1 MLTMHNPTLY
11 TTLVFIDLSVE
22 DAQSLMSGVVPGA
35 EVILLDSRRN
45 GVEQITAA
53 LAHRPGINRIH
64 LVSHGG
70 PGSLQLGATQL
81 TLENLDATADALGQ
95 WFATTNSSQN
105 PPEILLYGCRVAEGS
120 LGRAF
125 VQRFGK
131 LTGAMVAASDTLTG
145 SAALGGDW
153 ELQVRTG
160 KMTAPLAFEPDVMA
174 DYSGVFANFI
184 LQTGPNN
191 PLDKFDVGFF
201 STPTFADIDGDGDLD
216 AFIGDILGTIKYYQ
230 NTGSNR
236 SPRFSQST
244 ANPLNEVEA
253 GDGEFF
259 FSTPSFA
266 DLDGDG
272 DLDAFLGDYYG
283 RTRYYKNEGTTKSP
297 NFIEQ
302 TGANNPFN
310 GMDVPGNSTPTFAD
324 LDGDGDLDAVIG
336 DWRGNLNY
344 YQNQGRTS
352 SLSFV
357 QQTGSNNPFNG
368 VVEKYYSAPTF
379 GDIDGD
385 GDLDLFIGSSDGTI
399 KYYKNTGSVSSP
411 RFVVQTGAAN
421 PFNGVDVGAYSTP
434 SLVDIDGDGDLDA
447 LIGNFNGTIDYYK
460 NINPVVSITPGTAP
474 SESGPT
480 TGTFLLTLSEAA
492 PVGGLTVSYT
502 VGGTATPGTDY
513 TRLSGNVT
521 LAEGDTQATIEVVPL
536 PDNRVDPSE
545 TVIVTLTTTR
555 PGYNVGEANT
565 AVLRI
570 AEPVP
575 VKQFEEQIGTANPFA
590 QVDVGFFSTPSFADI
605 DGDGKLDVVIGNILG
620 DIKYYKNTGTA
631 NRPSFSEQTGSNNPF
646 NELNELNQ
654 NKVDR
659 LFFSAPSMVDIDGDG
674 DLDAFMGEYYGS
686 SKYYKN
692 IGTKTSPNFVEQTEA
707 NNPFNNKDVP
717 GNSTPTF
724 ADLDGDG
731 DLDAVMGDW
740 EGNIHYYKNIGSANR
755 PSFSEQTGSN
765 NPFNRV
771 TLKYYTAPSFAD
783 IDGDGDLDA
792 FIGRNNGLIYYYENT
807 GTISRPQFVGRTGA
821 SNPLNGLNVGSY
833 STPTFADINGDGFLD
848 ALSGNF
854 NGEIKYYK
862 NTGSS
867 PPAPTVSS
875 LRMTVNETLVALGD
889 TTTTNDTLDDD
900 TGNNPLGGGDEQDTL
915 TGSTPNDQ
923 LSGAAGD
930 DILLRGGLGNNQLSG
945 SAGIDT
951 FVLAPGEGTDTITD
965 FMVDKDRIGLAE
977 GLSFGQLTITQDG
990 NDTLIRL
997 TSDNE
1002 ILAILSGVQSNTL
1015 TAADFII
1022 L

>member
-64 LVSHGG
+64 LVSHGA

-81 TLENLDATADALGQ
+81 TLENLDATGDALGQ
-95 WFATTNSSQN
+95 WFPNTNSSQN

-120 LGRAF
+120 RGRAF
-125 VQRFGK
+125 VQRLGQ
-131 LTGAMVAASDTLTG
+131 LTKAMVAASDTLTG

-160 KMTAPLAFEPDVMA
+160 KMAAPLAFEPDVMA

-191 PLDKFDVGFF
+191 PLGNITFDVGFF

-216 AFIGDILGTIKYYQ
+216 AFIGEILGTIKYYQ

-244 ANPLNEVEA
+244 ANPLNQVEA

-272 DLDAFLGDYYG
+272 DLDAFIGDYYG
-283 RTRYYKNEGTTKSP
+283 RMRYYKNNGTTTNP
-297 NFIEQ
+297 FELQ
-302 TGANNPFN
+302 TEANNPFK
-310 GMDVPGNSTPTFAD
+310 GMVVPGNSTPTFAD

-344 YQNQGRTS
+344 FQNTGRTS

-357 QQTGSNNPFNG
+357 QQTGSSNPFNG

-385 GDLDLFIGSSDGTI
+385 GDLDLFIGSSDGSI

-411 RFVVQTGAAN
+411 RFVVQTAAAN
-421 PFNGVDVGAYSTP
+421 PFNGVDVDSYSTP

-447 LIGNFNGTIDYYK
+447 FIGQFDGTIDYYK
-460 NINPVVSITPGTAP
+460 NINPIVSITPGTAP

-480 TGTFLLTLSEAA
+480 TRGTFLLTLSEAA
-492 PVGGLTVSYT
+492 PAGGLTVSYT

-513 TRLSGNVT
+513 TRLSGSVT
-521 LAEGDTQATIEVVPL
+521 FAAESTQATIEVVPI
-536 PDNRVDPSE
+536 PDNRLDPSE
-545 TVIVTLTTTR
+545 TVRVTLTTTR
-555 PGYNVGEANT
+555 PGYNLGEANT

-575 VKQFEEQIGTANPFA
+575 VKQFEEQTGTANPFNG
-590 QVDVGFFSTPSFADI
+590 VDAGFFSTPSFADI
-605 DGDGKLDVVIGNILG
+605 DGDGRLDVVLGNILG
-620 DIKYYKNTGTA
+620 QIKYYKNTGSA

-646 NELNELNQ
+646 NNL
-654 NKVDR
+654 KVGY
-659 LFFSAPSMVDIDGDG
+659 FSAPSMVDIDGDG
-674 DLDAFMGEYYGS
+674 DLDAFIGEYYGS
-686 SKYYKN
+686 MKYYKN
-692 IGTKTSPNFVEQTEA
+692 IGTTRSPNFVEQTEA

-731 DLDAVMGDW
+731 DLDAVIGDW
-740 EGNIHYYKNIGSANR
+740 RGNINYYKNIGSANR
-755 PSFSEQTGSN
+755 PSFSEQTGRN
-765 NPFNRV
+765 NPFNSV

-783 IDGDGDLDA
+783 IDGDGDLDL
-792 FIGRNNGLIYYYENT
+792 FTGRNNGLIYYYENT
-807 GTISRPQFVGRTGA
+807 GSISRPQFVARNGA

-875 LRMTVNETLVALGD
+875 LRMTNETLVAKDD
-889 TTTTNDTLDDD
+889 TTTTNEPLDGD
-900 TGNNPLGGGDEQDTL
+900 TGNNPLGGEDEQDTL
-915 TGSTPNDQ
+915 TGSTGKGQ

-930 DILLRGGLGNNQLSG
+930 DILLRGGIGNNQLSG
-945 SAGIDT
+945 GAGIDT

-965 FMVDKDRIGLAE
+965 FMVDQDRIGLAE

-990 NDTLIRL
+990 NDTLIKL

-1022 L
+1022 F

>member
-22 DAQSLMSGVVPGA
+22 DAQSLISGVVPGA

-45 GVEQITAA
+45 GIEQITAA
-53 LAHRPGINRIH
+53 LAQRPGINRIH
-64 LVSHGG
+64 LVSHGA

-81 TLENLDATADALGQ
+81 TLENLDATADALRQ
-95 WFATTNSSQN
+95 WFSTTNSSQN

-125 VQRFGK
+125 VQRFSQ
-131 LTGAMVAASDTLTG
+131 LTKAMVAASDTLTG
-145 SAALGGDW
+145 SAAFGGDW

-160 KMTAPLAFEPDVMA
+160 KMAAPLAFEPDVMA

-191 PLDKFDVGFF
+191 PFNGVDVGFF

-236 SPRFSQST
+236 SPRFSQSA

-283 RTRYYKNEGTTKSP
+283 RIRYYQNQGTTKIP
-297 NFIEQ
+297 DFLLQ
-302 TGANNPFN
+302 TGASNPFN

-344 YQNQGRTS
+344 YQNQGSTS
-352 SLSFV
+352 SLNFV

-411 RFVVQTGAAN
+411 RFVVQTRAAN
-421 PFNGVDVGAYSTP
+421 PFNGVDVGSYSTP

-447 LIGNFNGTIDYYK
+447 LIGNFNGEIQYYK
-460 NINPVVSITPGTAP
+460 NINPVVRITPGTTP

-513 TRLSGNVT
+513 TRLSGTVT
-521 LAEGDTQATIEVVPL
+521 LAEGDTEATIEVVPL

-545 TVIVTLTTTR
+545 TVIVTLTTPSPTR
-555 PGYNVGEANT
+555 TPTPGYNVGEANT

-575 VKQFEEQIGTANPFA
+575 VKQFEEQTGTANPFA
-590 QVDVGFFSTPSFADI
+590 QVDAGFFSTPSFADI
-605 DGDGKLDVVIGNILG
+605 DGDGKLDVVLGNILG
-620 DIKYYKNTGTA
+620 QIKYYKNTGTA

-646 NELNELNQ
+646 NNL
-654 NKVDR
+654 KVGY
-659 LFFSAPSMVDIDGDG
+659 FSAPSMVDIDGDG
-674 DLDAFMGEYYGS
+674 DLDLFIGAYYGEIE
-686 SKYYKN
+686 YYKN
-692 IGTKTSPNFVEQTEA
+692 IGSKTSPNFVKQIEA
-707 NNPFNNKDVP
+707 NNPFTNKDVP

-731 DLDAVMGDW
+731 DLDAVIGDW
-740 EGNIHYYKNIGSANR
+740 RGNLNYYKNIGSAKR

-771 TLKYYTAPSFAD
+771 TLPYYTAPSFAD
-783 IDGDGDLDA
+783 IDGDGDLDL
-792 FIGRNNGLIYYYENT
+792 FTGRNNGLIYYYENT
-807 GTISRPQFVGRTGA
+807 GSISRPQFVARNGA
-821 SNPLNGLNVGSY
+821 SNPFDGLSVGSY

-848 ALSGNF
+848 ALIGNF

-875 LRMTVNETLVALGD
+875 LRMTNETLVALGD
-889 TTTTNDTLDDD
+889 TTTTNDPPDDD
-900 TGNNPLGGGDEQDTL
+900 TGNNPSGGEDEQDTL
-915 TGSTPNDQ
+915 TGSNPQD

-930 DILLRGGLGNNQLSG
+930 DILTAGIDPNKLSG

-951 FVLAPGEGTDTITD
+951 FVLAAGQGTYRITD
-965 FMVDKDRIGLAE
+965 FMVDQDRIGWAE
-977 GLSFGQLTITQDG
+977 GLSFGQVTITPDG
-990 NDTLIRL
+990 NDTEIKL

-1015 TAADFII
+1015 TAANF

>member
-1 MLTMHNPTLY
+1 MHNPTLY

-22 DAQSLMSGVVPGA
+22 DAQSLMSGVVPSA
-35 EVILLDSRRN
+35 EVILLDSRQN

-70 PGSLQLGATQL
+70 PGSLQLGGTQL

-95 WFATTNSSQN
+95 WFSTTNSSQN
-105 PPEILLYGCRVAEGS
+105 PPEILLYGCRLAEGS

-125 VQRFGK
+125 VQRLGQ

-160 KMTAPLAFEPDVMA
+160 KMAAPLAFEPDVMA

-191 PLDKFDVGFF
+191 PLNGVDVGFF

-236 SPRFSQST
+236 SPRFQNAAS
-244 ANPLNEVEA
+244 PLNIPQ
-253 GDGEFF
+253 GEFF

-272 DLDAFLGDYYG
+272 DLDAFIGEYYG
-283 RTRYYKNEGTTKSP
+283 SIRYYKNNGTTT
-297 NFIEQ
+297 NRFDLQ

-310 GMDVPGNSTPTFAD
+310 NKDVPGNSTPTFAD

-344 YQNQGRTS
+344 FQNTGRTS

-421 PFNGVDVGAYSTP
+421 PFNGVDVGSYSTP

-447 LIGNFNGTIDYYK
+447 FIGKFDGTIDYYK
-460 NINPVVSITPGTAP
+460 NINPVVSITPGTTP

-480 TGTFLLTLSEAA
+480 RGTFLLTLSEAVPA
-492 PVGGLTVSYT
+492 GGLTVSYT

-513 TRLSGNVT
+513 TRLSGIVT
-521 LAEGDTQATIEVVPL
+521 LAEGDTEATIEVVPL

-575 VKQFEEQIGTANPFA
+575 VKQFEEQTGTANPFNG
-590 QVDVGFFSTPSFADI
+590 VDAGFFSTPSFADI
-605 DGDGKLDVVIGNILG
+605 DGDGKLDVVLGNILG
-620 DIKYYKNTGTA
+620 QIKYYKNTGSA

-646 NELNELNQ
+646 NN
-654 NKVDR
+654 VR
-659 LFFSAPSMVDIDGDG
+659 VGYFSAPSMVDIDGDG
-674 DLDAFMGEYYGS
+674 DLDAFIGEYYGS
-686 SKYYKN
+686 MKYYKN

-731 DLDAVMGDW
+731 DLDAVIGDW
-740 EGNIHYYKNIGSANR
+740 RGNINYYKNIGSANR

-771 TLKYYTAPSFAD
+771 TLPYYTAPSFAD
-783 IDGDGDLDA
+783 IDGDGDLDL
-792 FIGRNNGLIYYYENT
+792 FTGRNNGLIYYYENT
-807 GTISRPQFVGRTGA
+807 GSISRPQFVARNGA
-821 SNPLNGLNVGSY
+821 SNPFDGLSVGSY

-848 ALSGNF
+848 ALIGNF

-875 LRMTVNETLVALGD
+875 LRMTL
-889 TTTTNDTLDDD
+889 
-900 TGNNPLGGGDEQDTL
+900 DTL
-915 TGSTPNDQ
+915 TGNTSDDQ
-923 LSGAAGD
+923 LSGYAGD
-930 DILLRGGLGNNQLSG
+930 DILRGGLGNNQLSG

-965 FMVDKDRIGLAE
+965 FTVGQDLIGLVG
-977 GLSFGQLTITQDG
+977 GLSFGQLTISQQRS
-990 NDTLIRL
+990 DTLIRL

-1002 ILAILSGVQSNTL
+1002 TLAVLSGVQSNTL
-1015 TAADFII
+1015 SAADFII

>member
-53 LAHRPGINRIH
+53 LAYRPGINRVH
-64 LVSHGG
+64 LVSHGA

-81 TLENLDATADALGQ
+81 TLENLDATGDALGQ
-95 WFATTNSSQN
+95 WFSTSNSSQN

-125 VQRFGK
+125 VQRLGQ

-160 KMTAPLAFEPDVMA
+160 KMAAPLAFEPDVMA
-174 DYSGVFANFI
+174 DYSGVFANFV

-191 PLDKFDVGFF
+191 PLGNITFDVGFF

-216 AFIGDILGTIKYYQ
+216 AFIGEILGTIKYYQ

-236 SPRFSQST
+236 SPRFSQSA
-244 ANPLNEVEA
+244 ANPLNEVKA

-272 DLDAFLGDYYG
+272 DLDAFIGDYYG
-283 RTRYYKNEGTTKSP
+283 RMRYYKNNGTSKSP
-297 NFIEQ
+297 IFELQ
-302 TGANNPFN
+302 TEANNPFK
-310 GMDVPGNSTPTFAD
+310 GMVVPGNSTPTFAD

-344 YQNQGRTS
+344 FQNTGRTS

-357 QQTGSNNPFNG
+357 QQTGSSNPFNG

-379 GDIDGD
+379 GDVDGD

-421 PFNGVDVGAYSTP
+421 PFNGVDVGSYSTP

-447 LIGNFNGTIDYYK
+447 LIGQFDGTIDYYK
-460 NINPVVSITPGTAP
+460 NINPVVSITPGTTP

-480 TGTFLLTLSEAA
+480 TGTFLLTLSEAVPA
-492 PVGGLTVSYT
+492 GGLTVSYT

-513 TRLSGNVT
+513 TRLSGSVT
-521 LAEGDTQATIEVVPL
+521 LAEGDTEATIEVVPL

-545 TVIVTLTTTR
+545 TVTLTLTTTR
-555 PGYNVGEANT
+555 PTTPRQGYNVGEANT

-575 VKQFEEQIGTANPFA
+575 VKQFEEQTGTANPFNG
-590 QVDVGFFSTPSFADI
+590 VDAGFFSTPSFADI
-605 DGDGKLDVVIGNILG
+605 DGDGKLDVVLGNILG
-620 DIKYYKNTGTA
+620 QIKYYKNTGSA
-631 NRPSFSEQTGSNNPF
+631 NRPSFSEQIGGNNPF
-646 NELNELNQ
+646 NNM
-654 NKVDR
+654 KVGY
-659 LFFSAPSMVDIDGDG
+659 FSAPSMADIDGDG
-674 DLDAFMGEYYGS
+674 DLDAFIGEYYGS
-686 SKYYKN
+686 IKYYKN
-692 IGTKTSPNFVEQTEA
+692 IGSKTSPNFVEQTEA
-707 NNPFNNKDVP
+707 NNPFNKKDVP

-731 DLDAVMGDW
+731 DLDAVIGDW
-740 EGNIHYYKNIGSANR
+740 RGNINYYKNIGSANR

-771 TLKYYTAPSFAD
+771 TLKYYSAPSFAD
-783 IDGDGDLDA
+783 INGDGDLDL

-807 GTISRPQFVGRTGA
+807 GSISRPQFVERTGA
-821 SNPLNGLNVGSY
+821 PNPLNGLNVGSY
-833 STPTFADINGDGFLD
+833 STPTFADINGDGYLD

-875 LRMTVNETLVALGD
+875 LRMTNETLVAKDD
-889 TTTTNDTLDDD
+889 TTTTNDPLDDD
-900 TGNNPLGGGDEQDTL
+900 TGNNPLEGGDEQDTL
-915 TGSTPNDQ
+915 TGSTRKDQ

-930 DILLRGGLGNNQLSG
+930 DILLRGGIGNNQLSG
-945 SAGIDT
+945 GAGIDT

-965 FMVDKDRIGLAE
+965 FMVDQDRIGLAE

-990 NDTLIRL
+990 SDTLIRL

-1002 ILAILSGVQSNTL
+1002 LLAVLSGVQSNSL
-1015 TAADFII
+1015 TAADFTI

>member
-53 LAHRPGINRIH
+53 LAYRPGINRVH
-64 LVSHGG
+64 LVSHGA

-81 TLENLDATADALGQ
+81 TLENLDATGDALGQ
-95 WFATTNSSQN
+95 WFSTSNSSQN

-125 VQRFGK
+125 VQRLGQ

-160 KMTAPLAFEPDVMA
+160 KMAAPLAFEPDVMA
-174 DYSGVFANFI
+174 DYSGVFANFV

-191 PLDKFDVGFF
+191 PLGNITFDVGFF

-216 AFIGDILGTIKYYQ
+216 AFIGEILGTIKYYQ

-236 SPRFSQST
+236 SPRFSQSA
-244 ANPLNEVEA
+244 ANPLNEVKA

-272 DLDAFLGDYYG
+272 DLDAFIGDYYG
-283 RTRYYKNEGTTKSP
+283 RMRYYKNNGTSKSP
-297 NFIEQ
+297 IFELQ
-302 TGANNPFN
+302 TEANNPFK
-310 GMDVPGNSTPTFAD
+310 GMVVPGNSTPTFAD

-344 YQNQGRTS
+344 FQNTGRTS

-357 QQTGSNNPFNG
+357 QQTGSSNPFNG

-379 GDIDGD
+379 GDVDGD

-421 PFNGVDVGAYSTP
+421 PFNGVDVGSYSTP

-447 LIGNFNGTIDYYK
+447 LIGQFDGTIDYYK
-460 NINPVVSITPGTAP
+460 NINPVVSITPGTTP

-480 TGTFLLTLSEAA
+480 TGTFLLTLSEAVPA
-492 PVGGLTVSYT
+492 GGLTVSYT

-513 TRLSGNVT
+513 TRLSGSVT
-521 LAEGDTQATIEVVPL
+521 LAEGDTEATIEVVPL

-545 TVIVTLTTTR
+545 TVTLTLTTTR
-555 PGYNVGEANT
+555 PTTPRQGYNVGEANT

-575 VKQFEEQIGTANPFA
+575 VKQFEEQTGTANPFNG
-590 QVDVGFFSTPSFADI
+590 VDAGFFSTPSFADI
-605 DGDGKLDVVIGNILG
+605 DGDGKLDVVLGNILG
-620 DIKYYKNTGTA
+620 QIKYYKNTGSA
-631 NRPSFSEQTGSNNPF
+631 NRPSFSEQIGGNNPF
-646 NELNELNQ
+646 NNM
-654 NKVDR
+654 KVGY
-659 LFFSAPSMVDIDGDG
+659 FSAPSMADIDGDG
-674 DLDAFMGEYYGS
+674 DLDAFIGEYYGS
-686 SKYYKN
+686 IKYYKN
-692 IGTKTSPNFVEQTEA
+692 IGSKTSPNFVEQTEA
-707 NNPFNNKDVP
+707 NNPFNKKDVP

-731 DLDAVMGDW
+731 DLDAVIGDW
-740 EGNIHYYKNIGSANR
+740 RGNINYYKNIGSANR

-771 TLKYYTAPSFAD
+771 TLKYYSAPSFAD
-783 IDGDGDLDA
+783 INGDGDLDL

-807 GTISRPQFVGRTGA
+807 GSISRPQFVERTGA
-821 SNPLNGLNVGSY
+821 PNPLNGLNVGSY
-833 STPTFADINGDGFLD
+833 STPTFADINGDGYLD

-875 LRMTVNETLVALGD
+875 LRMTNETLVAKDD
-889 TTTTNDTLDDD
+889 TTTTNDPLDDD
-900 TGNNPLGGGDEQDTL
+900 TGNNPLEGGDEQDTL
-915 TGSTPNDQ
+915 TGSTRKDQ

-930 DILLRGGLGNNQLSG
+930 DILLRGGIGNNQLSG
-945 SAGIDT
+945 GAGIDT

-965 FMVDKDRIGLAE
+965 FMVDQDRIGLAE

-990 NDTLIRL
+990 SDTLIKL

-1015 TAADFII
+1015 TAADFTI

>member
-22 DAQSLMSGVVPGA
+22 DAQSLISGVVPGA

-64 LVSHGG
+64 LVSHGA

-95 WFATTNSSQN
+95 WFSTTNSSQN

-125 VQRFGK
+125 VQRFSQ
-131 LTGAMVAASDTLTG
+131 LTGALVAASDTLTG

-160 KMTAPLAFEPDVMA
+160 KMAPPLAFEPDVMA
-174 DYSGVFANFI
+174 DYSGVFANFV

-191 PLDKFDVGFF
+191 LFDKQDVGFF

-216 AFIGDILGTIKYYQ
+216 AFIGEILGTIKYYQ

-236 SPRFSQST
+236 SPRFSQSA
-244 ANPLNEVEA
+244 ANPLNNL
-253 GDGEFF
+253 DGEFF

-272 DLDAFLGDYYG
+272 DLDAFLGEYYG
-283 RTRYYKNEGTTKSP
+283 SIRYYKNNGTTTNP
-297 NFIEQ
+297 NLVLQ

-310 GMDVPGNSTPTFAD
+310 NKDVPGNSTPTFAD
-324 LDGDGDLDAVIG
+324 LDADGDLDAVIG
-336 DWRGNLNY
+336 DWRGNINY
-344 YQNQGRTS
+344 YQNTGRTS

-357 QQTGSNNPFNG
+357 QQTGSSNPFNG

-385 GDLDLFIGSSDGTI
+385 GDLDAFIGRSDGTI

-421 PFNGVDVGAYSTP
+421 PFNGVDVGSYSTP

-447 LIGNFNGTIDYYK
+447 LIGKFDGTIDYYK
-460 NINPVVSITPGTAP
+460 NINPVVSITPGTTP
-474 SESGPT
+474 SESGPTT

-492 PVGGLTVSYT
+492 PAGGLTVSYT
-502 VGGTATPGTDY
+502 VGGTASRDTDY
-513 TRLSGNVT
+513 TALPGSITV
-521 LAEGDTQATIEVVPL
+521 AEGQRSATIEVVPL

-555 PGYNVGEANT
+555 AGYNVGEANT

-570 AEPVP
+570 AERVP
-575 VKQFEEQIGTANPFA
+575 VEQFEEQTGTANPFNG
-590 QVDVGFFSTPSFADI
+590 VDAGFFSTPSFADI
-605 DGDGKLDVVIGNILG
+605 DGDGRLDVVLGNILG
-620 DIKYYKNTGTA
+620 QIKYYKNTGTA
-631 NRPSFSEQTGSNNPF
+631 NRPRFSEQTGSNNPF
-646 NELNELNQ
+646 NNL
-654 NKVDR
+654 KVGY
-659 LFFSAPSMVDIDGDG
+659 FSAPSMVDIDGDG
-674 DLDAFMGEYYGS
+674 DLDAFIGEYYGS
-686 SKYYKN
+686 IKYYKN
-692 IGTKTSPNFVEQTEA
+692 IGTTRSPNFVEQTEA
-707 NNPFNNKDVP
+707 NNPFSKKDVP

-731 DLDAVMGDW
+731 DLDAVIGDW
-740 EGNIHYYKNIGSANR
+740 RGNINYYKNIGSANR

-765 NPFNRV
+765 NPFNGV
-771 TLKYYTAPSFAD
+771 TLKYYAAASFAD

-807 GTISRPQFVGRTGA
+807 GSISTPEFVPITGA
-821 SNPLNGLNVGSY
+821 SNPFDGLNGGRY

-854 NGEIKYYK
+854 NGEINYYK

-875 LRMTVNETLVALGD
+875 LRMTNETLVALGD
-889 TTTTNDTLDDD
+889 TTITNDTLEGD
-900 TGNNPLGGGDEQDTL
+900 TDNNPLEGEDEQDTL
-915 TGSTPNDQ
+915 TGSTRKDQ
-923 LSGAAGD
+923 LSDPAAD
-930 DILLRGGLGNNQLSG
+930 DILLRGGIGNNQLSG
-945 SAGIDT
+945 GAGIDT

-965 FMVDKDRIGLAE
+965 FMVDQDRIGLAE

-990 NDTLIRL
+990 SDTLIKL

-1002 ILAILSGVQSNTL
+1002 ILAILSGVQSNSL
-1015 TAADFII
+1015 TAANFTIV
-1022 L
+1022 

>member
-22 DAQSLMSGVVPGA
+22 DVQSLMSGVVPGA

-64 LVSHGG
+64 LVSHAA
-70 PGSLQLGATQL
+70 PGNLQLGATQL

-95 WFATTNSSQN
+95 WFSTTNSSQN

-120 LGRAF
+120 RGRAF
-125 VQRFGK
+125 VQRFSQ

-153 ELQVRTG
+153 EFQVRTG
-160 KMTAPLAFEPDVMA
+160 KMAAPLAFEPDVMA

-191 PLDKFDVGFF
+191 PLGNITFDVGFF

-216 AFIGDILGTIKYYQ
+216 AFIGEILGTIKYYQ

-236 SPRFSQST
+236 SPRFQNAAS
-244 ANPLNEVEA
+244 PLNIPE
-253 GDGEFF
+253 GEFF

-272 DLDAFLGDYYG
+272 DLDAFIGEYYG
-283 RTRYYKNEGTTKSP
+283 SIRYYKNNGTTT
-297 NFIEQ
+297 NRFDLQ
-302 TGANNPFN
+302 TGADNPFN
-310 GMDVPGNSTPTFAD
+310 NKNVPGNSTPTFAD

-344 YQNQGRTS
+344 FQNQGRTS

-357 QQTGSNNPFNG
+357 QQTGSSNPFNG

-421 PFNGVDVGAYSTP
+421 PFNGVDVGSYSTP

-447 LIGNFNGTIDYYK
+447 LIGNFDGEIKYYK
-460 NINPVVSITPGTAP
+460 NINPVVSITPGTTP
-474 SESGPT
+474 SESGT
-480 TGTFLLTLSEAA
+480 RGTFILTLSEAVPA
-492 PVGGLTVSYT
+492 GGLTVSYT

-513 TRLSGNVT
+513 TRLSGSVT
-521 LAEGDTQATIEVVPL
+521 LAEGDTEATIEVVPL
-536 PDNRVDPSE
+536 PDNRVDPNE

-555 PGYNVGEANT
+555 SGYNVGEANT
-565 AVLRI
+565 ALLRI

-575 VKQFEEQIGTANPFA
+575 VKQFEEQTGTANPFNE
-590 QVDVGFFSTPSFADI
+590 VDAGFFSTPSFADI

-620 DIKYYKNTGTA
+620 QIKYYKNTGTA
-631 NRPSFSEQTGSNNPF
+631 NRPSFTEQTGSNNPF
-646 NELNELNQ
+646 NNVN
-654 NKVDR
+654 VGY
-659 LFFSAPSMVDIDGDG
+659 FSAPSMVDIDGDG
-674 DLDAFMGEYYGS
+674 DLDAFIGEYYGS
-686 SKYYKN
+686 MKYYKN
-692 IGTKTSPNFVEQTEA
+692 IGTKNSPNFVEQTEA

-731 DLDAVMGDW
+731 DLDAVIGDW
-740 EGNIHYYKNIGSANR
+740 RGNLNYYKNIGSANR
-755 PSFSEQTGSN
+755 PSFVQQTGSN
-765 NPFNRV
+765 NPFSRV
-771 TLKYYTAPSFAD
+771 TLPYYTAPSFAD
-783 IDGDGDLDA
+783 INGDGHLDL

-807 GTISRPQFVGRTGA
+807 GSISRPQFAARTGA
-821 SNPLNGLNVGSY
+821 RNPFNGLNVGSY

-848 ALSGNF
+848 ALIGNF

-875 LRMTVNETLVALGD
+875 LRMTNETLVALGD

-900 TGNNPLGGGDEQDTL
+900 TGNNPLEGGDEQDTL
-915 TGSTPNDQ
+915 TGSTGKGQ

-930 DILLRGGLGNNQLSG
+930 DILLRGGIGNNQLSG
-945 SAGIDT
+945 GAGIDT

-965 FMVDKDRIGLAE
+965 FMVDQDRIGLAE

-1002 ILAILSGVQSNTL
+1002 ILAILSGVQSNSL